1 MNSEKFVYWLQG
13 FVELTESDGGSP
25 HISEKQWLVIKDH
38 LKLVFDKKT
47 PSRSESP
54 DRKEYVQ
61 PSYDQILDA
70 LRPKPV
76 DLIGKQVDPSYWQ
89 YPYSPM
95 ITC

>member
-1 MNSEKFVYWLQG
+1 MNSETFTYWLQG
-13 FVELTESDGGSP
+13 FVELTESDT
-25 HISEKQWLVIKDH
+25 ISEKQWLMIKDH

-47 PSRSESP
+47 P
-54 DRKEYVQ
+54 DRYEYKN

-76 DLIGKQVDPSYWQ
+76 DLIGKKYDSTFWINNPPV
-89 YPYSPM
+89 